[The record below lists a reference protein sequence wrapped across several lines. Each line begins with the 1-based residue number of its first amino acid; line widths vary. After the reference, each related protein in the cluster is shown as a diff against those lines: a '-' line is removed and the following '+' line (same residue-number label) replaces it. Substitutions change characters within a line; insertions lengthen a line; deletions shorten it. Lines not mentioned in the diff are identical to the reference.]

1 MIGKKKGQDKL
12 GPNRKMM
19 EFIKIVEHPLSTI
32 RLYREKLIREK
43 FSIERETLA
52 RLHFDEGLTNKE
64 LAKRFNVSE
73 SSIKQRLYGMDRTGN
88 KVMSTQ
94 KDLE

>member
-1 MIGKKKGQDKL
+1 
-12 GPNRKMM
+12 M

-73 SSIKQRLYGMDRTGN
+73 TTVKTKLYGMDRTGN
-88 KVMSTQ
+88 K
-94 KDLE
+94 KAK

>member
-1 MIGKKKGQDKL
+1 M
-12 GPNRKMM
+12 
-19 EFIKIVEHPLSTI
+19 IVEHPLSTI
-32 RLYREKLIREK
+32 RLYREKWIRDK

-73 SSIKQRLYGMDRTGN
+73 SSIKQRLYGNGSHWQENAMTA
-88 KVMSTQ
+88 
-94 KDLE
+94 

>member
-1 MIGKKKGQDKL
+1 M
-12 GPNRKMM
+12 
-19 EFIKIVEHPLSTI
+19 IVEHSLSII
-32 RLYREKLIREK
+32 RLYREKWIREK

-73 SSIKQRLYGMDRTGN
+73 SSIKQRLYGMDRTGR
-88 KVMSTQ
+88 KAQ
-94 KDLE
+94 

>member
-1 MIGKKKGQDKL
+1 
-12 GPNRKMM
+12 MM

>member
-1 MIGKKKGQDKL
+1 M
-12 GPNRKMM
+12 
-19 EFIKIVEHPLSTI
+19 IVEHPLSTI
-32 RLYREKLIREK
+32 RLYREKWIRDK

-73 SSIKQRLYGMDRTGN
+73 SSIKQRLYGMDRTGR
-88 KVMSTQ
+88 KPR
-94 KDLE
+94 